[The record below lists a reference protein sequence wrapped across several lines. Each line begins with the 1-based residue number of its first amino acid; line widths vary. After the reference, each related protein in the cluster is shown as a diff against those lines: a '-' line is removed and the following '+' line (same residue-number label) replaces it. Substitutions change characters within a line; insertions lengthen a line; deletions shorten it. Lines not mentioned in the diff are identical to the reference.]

1 MILSCKHHTI
11 SEMRNV
17 PEEIGIMLKT
27 ATNEEKV
34 LFNIYID
41 LIDAFGIEEI
51 ERLLL
56 STEKN
61 EVVKSAV
68 YKVIKMCYQ
77 KEWLK
82 MSLGNLLFFIS
93 VILLFISI
101 FLTIFI
107 FIFSCLEKEKI
118 TNILLKILFVFLG
131 IGGIFMTISLII
143 LYFELGGIKWITD

>member
-1 MILSCKHHTI
+1 
-11 SEMRNV
+11 
-17 PEEIGIMLKT
+17 
-27 ATNEEKV
+27 
-34 LFNIYID
+34 
-41 LIDAFGIEEI
+41 
-51 ERLLL
+51 
-56 STEKN
+56 
-61 EVVKSAV
+61 
-68 YKVIKMCYQ
+68 
-77 KEWLK
+77 